1 MKRYSTIVTLILII
15 LILIIIALVWF
26 ITKPKATKISSTLE
40 VLHSEQLTF
49 LVTEKIVTQVVV
61 NIDKSHWLTG
71 VDKALVYTTVTMY
84 YGVDLEKI
92 TESNLNQVDDTVY
105 ITLPEPELLDI
116 SVDLSNM
123 QMFETR
129 SGLVRIGDFIT
140 GNNNSLEL
148 IGNFETSAR
157 NFAKENGLIP
167 SREKIIMQLN
177 NFSTIFITQTGLI
190 IIFI

>member
-1 MKRYSTIVTLILII
+1 MKRYSAIVTLILII

-26 ITKPKATKISSTLE
+26 ITKPKTTKISSTLE

-123 QMFETR
+123 QLFETR
-129 SGLVRIGDFIT
+129 SGLVRIGDFVT

-167 SREKIIMQLN
+167 SREKIIIQLN
-177 NFSTIFITQTGLI
+177 NFSSIFNTQTGLI
-190 IIFI
+190 VIFI